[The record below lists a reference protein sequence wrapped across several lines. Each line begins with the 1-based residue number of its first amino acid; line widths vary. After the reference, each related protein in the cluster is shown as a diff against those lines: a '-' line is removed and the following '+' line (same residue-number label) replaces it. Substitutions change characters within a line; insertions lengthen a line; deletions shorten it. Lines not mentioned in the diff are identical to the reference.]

1 MRSCL
6 LLFGSQSFVFS
17 LSKEEKIK
25 INTVFPV
32 VFRHKTSSL
41 SLEQEQIEGAE
52 ENFWISGH
60 AVV

>member
-1 MRSCL
+1 M

-17 LSKEEKIK
+17 LSKEVKIK
-25 INTVFPV
+25 INTVFPD
-32 VFRHKTSSL
+32 VFRHKTLSL

-52 ENFWISGH
+52 ENFWISRD

>member
-1 MRSCL
+1 
-6 LLFGSQSFVFS
+6 VFS